1 MGLLARSARPITC
14 FKMRMLYEWLSLVIR
29 YHRASGVVH
38 QQLKLSALATLLNGG
53 LIVADQLS
61 LDRYSHWLPSMSGNI
76 ADGMDEALG

>member
-1 MGLLARSARPITC
+1 
-14 FKMRMLYEWLSLVIR
+14 MLYEWLSLVIR